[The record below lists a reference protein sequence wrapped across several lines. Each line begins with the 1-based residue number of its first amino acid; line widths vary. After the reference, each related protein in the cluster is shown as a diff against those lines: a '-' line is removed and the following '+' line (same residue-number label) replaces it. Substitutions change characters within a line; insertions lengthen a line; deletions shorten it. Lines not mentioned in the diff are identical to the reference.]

1 MEETDTPKI
10 VDQALAHPIKY
21 TLMLTKEVFALNKGL
36 FLGITAIVILLSLL
50 SNIPLLGLVAS
61 VLSGILMFALFFFVG
76 KVFYEAADM
85 DAFVETIRTTTIST
99 LWNKY
104 WKPSFGAYL
113 GWVLIILLFLVIAG
127 VIVGITGAGDKFM
140 MASQSNDPMAMLAI
154 LPATILPLLLLA
166 LLLYVMPLVFA
177 NIIKTDNFNDAFKA
191 VFTIFSKDVW
201 RRAFTGAYFK
211 YMTLLGLILIALM
224 ILMVVFSG
232 ILMTIFGAL
241 DPSMMIVGLIIVIIL
256 MVIIQIV
263 MNIFYAISAVIAD
276 RMTR

>member
-1 MEETDTPKI
+1 MKETHTPKI
-10 VDQALAHPIKY
+10 VDQALEHPIKY
-21 TLMLTKEVFALNKGL
+21 TFMLTKEVFALNKGL

-61 VLSGILMFALFFFVG
+61 VFSGILMFALFFFVG

-85 DAFVETIRTTTIST
+85 DSFVEAIRTTTIST

-127 VIVGITGAGDKFM
+127 VIVGITGAGERFM
-140 MASQSNDPMAMLAI
+140 MASQSKNPMDILAI
-154 LPATILPLLLLA
+154 LPAAIPLIILLA

-177 NIIKTDNFNDAFKA
+177 NIIKTDTFNDAFKA
-191 VFTIFSKDVW
+191 VFTIFSKEVW
-201 RRAFTGAYFK
+201 RRAFTGVYFR

-232 ILMTIFGAL
+232 IVMAMFGAL
-241 DPSMMIVGLIIVIIL
+241 DPSMIMVGLIIVIIL
-256 MVIIQIV
+256 MVIVQIV

>member
-85 DAFVETIRTTTIST
+85 DAFVETIRTTTISK
-99 LWNKY
+99 LWSNY